1 MVDVGVTEHHGI
13 QFAWIEGKGAVTL
26 DGLLASPL
34 KQTAFQQYLLV
45 VDTQQIH
52 GSGRCSRG
60 PQKLHLHADN
70 LIHPPLTRKQNPF

>member
-1 MVDVGVTEHHGI
+1 VGVTEHHGT
-13 QFAWIEGKGAVTL
+13 QFAWIKGKGAVAL

-52 GSGRCSRG
+52 GSGRCSGG
-60 PQKLHLHADN
+60 PQKLHLHAVN